1 MSYERRVGAF
11 ETAFAWLTGPGAAAG
26 RFYLPGLSCG
36 CSPRRMEEEEGMSG
50 LSRAFGCMLAAAGS
64 VAFMLGLNSAALGQ
78 GLHVGNA
85 NSPEARSCASYIEA
99 RYNRR
104 SIDQKDWRDDV
115 ERSVQITFYSVA
127 QVPHLFGGN
136 KFVSLSVRE
145 FLVEGEEIADD
156 RLLRNA
162 SYCILDRSNRV
173 IGLSREMR

>member
-1 MSYERRVGAF
+1 MP
-11 ETAFAWLTGPGAAAG
+11 GP
-26 RFYLPGLSCG
+26 SCG
-36 CSPRRMEEEEGMSG
+36 GSPRRVEEEKAMLG
-50 LSRAFGCMLAAAGS
+50 LSGAFGRVLAAAGS
-64 VAFMLGLNSAALGQ
+64 VGLLLGLHSAALGQ
-78 GLHVGNA
+78 GLHRGNA

-104 SIDQKDWRDDV
+104 HVDPKDWRDDI

-145 FLVEGEEIADD
+145 FLVEGEAIADD

-162 SYCILDRSNRV
+162 SYCVLDRSNRV

>member
-1 MSYERRVGAF
+1 MSALSERVCRVLAVAG
-11 ETAFAWLTGPGAAAG
+11 LVGVLLGPH
-26 RFYLPGLSCG
+26 
-36 CSPRRMEEEEGMSG
+36 
-50 LSRAFGCMLAAAGS
+50 
-64 VAFMLGLNSAALGQ
+64 SAALGQ
-78 GLHVGNA
+78 GRHLGNA
-85 NSPEARSCASYIEA
+85 HSPEARSCAGYIEA

-104 SIDQKDWRDDV
+104 SVDPKDWRDDV

-145 FLVEGEEIADD
+145 FLVEGEAIADD

-162 SYCILDRSNRV
+162 SYCVLDRSNRV